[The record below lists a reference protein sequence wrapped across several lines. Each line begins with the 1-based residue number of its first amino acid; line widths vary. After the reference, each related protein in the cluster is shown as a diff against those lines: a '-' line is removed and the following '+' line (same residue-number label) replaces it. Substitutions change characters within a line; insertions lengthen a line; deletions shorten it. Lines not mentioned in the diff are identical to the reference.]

1 MPETITQVGANL
13 MTLKDTLVAFLIRYG
28 LQILGA
34 LFIVFV
40 GVKIAS
46 HLARALDG
54 WLTRKTSIDA
64 ALRGL
69 LVKGVRFAII
79 GVTLVVAAEK
89 IGVPVASLIAG
100 LGVAGIGLGLAMQGV
115 LSNLISGMMIFFLK
129 PFKVGEFI
137 DVLHEHGEVVDITL
151 FSTTLRHTDLSLI
164 VIPNRKISGEILHN
178 YGVKRQLEVKVGVS
192 YDADVDK
199 AIAVAREVALAN
211 PRVLKDP
218 EPLVGVREVSESAL
232 TISVRPWVPVQEYEQ
247 AYLEVY
253 RAVIEAFR
261 ANGIAMALP
270 QREIRVVNAEAV
282 GSAAGRAARE
292 GAAVKVN

>member
-1 MPETITQVGANL
+1 MPETITQVSANL
-13 MTLKDTLVAFLIRYG
+13 TTLKDTLIAFLIRYG

-34 LFIVFV
+34 LFILFV
-40 GVKIAS
+40 GVKLAS
-46 HLARALDG
+46 YLGKTLDG
-54 WLTRKTSIDA
+54 WLTRKTSVDI

-69 LVKGVRFAII
+69 IVKGVRLAII

-100 LGVAGIGLGLAMQGV
+100 LGVAGLGLGLAMQGV
-115 LSNLISGMMIFFLK
+115 LSNIISGMMIFFLK

-137 DVLHEHGEVVDITL
+137 DVLNEHGEVVDITL

-164 VIPNRKISGEILHN
+164 VIPNRKISGEIMHN
-178 YGVKRQLEVKVGVS
+178 YGVKRQLEVKVGVT
-192 YDADVDK
+192 YDADIER
-199 AIAVAREVALAN
+199 AIEVAREVALAN

-218 EPLVGVREVSESAL
+218 EPLVGVREISESAL
-232 TISVRPWVPVQEYEQ
+232 TISVRPWVAVPEYEQ
-247 AYLEVY
+247 AYLEIY
-253 RAVIEAFR
+253 RAVIEAYR
-261 ANGIAMALP
+261 ANGITMPLP

-292 GAAVKVN
+292 GAAKVN